1 MYYNLKSVS
10 KLEWFKSSSPDYEF
24 ERLPILWIM
33 SMKNNAL
40 LEVYSEGSNS
50 DLSRTVAI
58 CISLQRK
65 IVNFFK
71 EAMHTV

>member
-1 MYYNLKSVS
+1 MNECTAS
-10 KLEWFKSSSPDYEF
+10 KLKWFQSSSPDYEF
-24 ERLPILWIM
+24 ERLPVLWIM

-40 LEVYSEGSNS
+40 FEVHSKGSNS
-50 DLSRTVAI
+50 DLSRTVAK

-65 IVNFFK
+65 IVNSFK